1 MTCGGSLV
9 YNFGNPILVVDQQS
23 SIKML
28 RLIVILILATRLP
41 PLKLILISI
50 LMALLV

>member
-28 RLIVILILATRLP
+28 RLIVILILAIRLP
-41 PLKLILISI
+41 PLKLILRI

>member
-41 PLKLILISI
+41 PLKLILRI